1 MAVYAIGDVQGCHDE
16 LRRLLDLLRFDPARD
31 RLWLTGDLVNRG
43 PDSLGVLRTVR
54 GLGAAATVVLGNH
67 DLHLLALDAGV
78 RPPRSGDASLLPVL
92 AAPDSGELLDWLAS
106 RPLLHRDPGLGW
118 TLLHAGLPPQ
128 WNLSTAAACAR
139 EVEQALAA
147 DRAAFL
153 KNMYGNDPDRW
164 SDDLPAKRRR
174 RFAVNCLT
182 RLRFVDR
189 DGRLLLQ
196 LKGTP
201 DTTPP
206 GAIPWFRHPDRA
218 SAGQRIVFGHWSALG
233 YLREAGVLALDTGCV
248 WGGSLCAARLDAD
261 LPPVFLPCR
270 GSLRPGED

>member
-16 LRRLLDLLRFDPARD
+16 LRRLLDRLRFDPVRD

-67 DLHLLALDAGV
+67 DLHLLALAAGV
-78 RPPRSGDASLLPVL
+78 RPPRGGDASLLPVM
-92 AAPDSGELLDWLAS
+92 AAPDSGELLDWLAT
-106 RPLLHRDPGLGW
+106 RPLLHRDPTLGW

-128 WNLSTAAACAR
+128 WTLSTAEACAR

-153 KNMYGNDPDRW
+153 ENMYGNDPDRW

-189 DGRLLLQ
+189 EGRLLLR
-196 LKGTP
+196 LKGTLDSAP
-201 DTTPP
+201 R
-206 GAIPWFRHPDRA
+206 GSIPWFRHPDRA
-218 SAGQRIVFGHWSALG
+218 SAGERVVFGHWSALG

-248 WGGSLCAARLDAD
+248 WGGSLCAVRLDAE
-261 LPPVFLPCR
+261 LPPVLLPCR

>member
-16 LRRLLDLLRFDPARD
+16 LRRLLDRLRFDPVRD

-67 DLHLLALDAGV
+67 DLHLLALAAGV
-78 RPPRSGDASLLPVL
+78 RPPRGGDASLLPVM
-92 AAPDSGELLDWLAS
+92 AAPDSGELLDWLAT
-106 RPLLHRDPGLGW
+106 RPLLHRDPTLGW

-128 WNLSTAAACAR
+128 WTLSTAEACAR

-153 KNMYGNDPDRW
+153 ENMYGNDPDRW

-189 DGRLLLQ
+189 EGRLLLR
-196 LKGTP
+196 LKGTLDSAP
-201 DTTPP
+201 R
-206 GAIPWFRHPDRA
+206 GSIPWFRHPDRA
-218 SAGQRIVFGHWSALG
+218 SAGERVVFGHWSALG

-248 WGGSLCAARLDAD
+248 WGGSLCAVRLDAE
-261 LPPVFLPCR
+261 LPPVLLPCQ

>member
-147 DRAAFL
+147 DRVAFL